1 MKQIIEPQR
10 KIDVIQEADVVV
22 IGGGPAGIAAA
33 VSAARNGAQTI
44 LLEMFGSLGGMQTQ
58 CLNASFSF
66 IDPAIQGGIIDD
78 ITYGLKRNGGLI
90 RDISKESRTG
100 KGMGGI
106 FFDVEAYKLLLDEM
120 ILAAGIKP
128 LYHVFAAGA
137 VMEKNHIKAVII
149 ESKEG
154 RQAILGKVFIDTTGS
169 GDIIWKSGSP
179 SISDGFSKGPKKGRH
194 AGLGYT
200 FFFGGVDYAKLKAFR
215 REHPEEWGGLWGG
228 KELIKKSKADGTLYG
243 NRAAFLL
250 SEVWGRG
257 SIWILGPQYALPK
270 GHHPWMTEDIT
281 QGSIDL
287 RKQAWSMYNLLKK
300 NVGGFEKSYIEKT
313 PTMVLLRDAHRLL
326 GEYTLTE
333 ADIRAAKVF
342 DDSIAVSNMCPD
354 VFGPDDEHEWIGS
367 ISLYDIP
374 YRCLISKKTDNLM
387 SAGATI
393 STDFITWCATRY
405 CTPSICTGQAAG
417 TAAALAARK
426 KVSPGK
432 LDIKLLQETL
442 SRQGARVGLKD
453 VPKAVINEYQQKA
466 ERSAER
472 SKASTF

>member
-10 KIDVIQEADVVV
+10 KIDVVQEADVVV
-22 IGGGPAGIAAA
+22 IGGGPAGISAA
-33 VSAARNGAQTI
+33 VSAARNGAKTI

-66 IDPAIQGGIIDD
+66 IDPEIQGGVIHD
-78 ITYGLKRNGGLI
+78 IAYGLKRNGGLI
-90 RDISKESRTG
+90 RDISQESRTG

-106 FFDVEAYKLLLDEM
+106 FFDVEAYKLLLDQM
-120 ILAAGIKP
+120 ILEAGVKP
-128 LYHVFAAGA
+128 MYHVFACGA
-137 VMEKNHIKAVII
+137 VMDKNRINGVII

-169 GDIIWKSGSP
+169 GDIAWKSGSP
-179 SISDGFSKGPKKGRH
+179 CISDGFSKGPKKGRH

-200 FFFGGVDYAKLKAFR
+200 FFFGGVDHARLKAFR
-215 REHPEEWGGLWGG
+215 KEHPAEWGGLWGG
-228 KELIKKSKADGTLYG
+228 KELIKKAKKDGSLYG

-250 SEVWGRG
+250 SEIWGRG
-257 SIWILGPQYALPK
+257 SIWILGPQYALPM
-270 GHHPWMTEDIT
+270 GHHPWLTEDIT
-281 QGSIDL
+281 NGSIDL

-313 PTMVLLRDAHRLL
+313 PNMILLRDAHRLL
-326 GEYTLTE
+326 GEYVLTE
-333 ADIRAAKVF
+333 DDIRAGKAF

-354 VFGPDDEHEWIGS
+354 VFGPDEEHEWIGS
-367 ISLYDIP
+367 IPLYDIP
-374 YRCLISKKTDNLM
+374 YRTLISKKTDNLM

-405 CTPSICTGQAAG
+405 CTPSVCTGQAAG
-417 TAAALAARK
+417 TAAAIAAQK
-426 KVSPGK
+426 KVSPK
-432 LDIKLLQETL
+432 KVDVKLLQDTL
-442 SRQGARVGLKD
+442 ARQGARVSVKH
-453 VPKAVINEYQQKA
+453 VAKSVVEEYKRKAADSVA
-466 ERSAER
+466 R